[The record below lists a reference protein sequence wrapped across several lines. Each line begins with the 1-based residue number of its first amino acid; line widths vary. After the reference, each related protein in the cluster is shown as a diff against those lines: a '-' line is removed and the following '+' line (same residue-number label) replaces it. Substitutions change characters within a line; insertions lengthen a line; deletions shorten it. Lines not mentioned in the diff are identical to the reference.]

1 MTKPGVL
8 TEPSGKSHSD
18 PTMRA
23 LLKLGYKPTQEL
35 FLTMAYPDEEVTGE
49 ILANLPEFFHK
60 LPKK

>member
-1 MTKPGVL
+1 M
-8 TEPSGKSHSD
+8 TEPIEKTHFD

-23 LLKLGYKPTQEL
+23 LIKLNIKPTQEA

-49 ILANLPEFFHK
+49 ILANLPDFFHK